1 MGNKDFLNQI
11 AEENKKPDSF
21 KEEVRIPVKKEK
33 KPIKP
38 VYIIAPIVALVVI
51 AAVVYFV
58 GFRANIEMP
67 DFVGKTKQDV
77 GQWVTQQGI
86 EATGLIFDEE
96 YNFDYDDG
104 QIISQSIEAGKKVK
118 QNVKINFTISKGA
131 DPEEEVTLPDI
142 ANMTKAEV
150 QAWAE
155 ENKLLKMKITTSF
168 NETVEKDNVIS
179 FNVKGCESDSF
190 TRGCTLNVSVSK
202 GPQPAGTITVGKY
215 VDGNVSVVEDWASK
229 NKIELNVVKVFD
241 EKVEAG
247 TVISQSIKEG
257 QTIKQGETL
266 TITVSKGKGVK
277 VPDFSKMAN
286 QEIDQWLDKNSAV
299 VEVTKRYNNSAK
311 HVIAQNVGTNG
322 MVSSEDPLKI
332 TINLG
337 NTFYLSDVTGSEAV
351 AVGKPYNK
359 LVDFCNDIRYLGID
373 SYAGQW
379 NENKEVYSE
388 EYSKGM
394 IVSIEVSSYSTGKKY
409 SLTDR
414 LPLDARF
421 SVIISKGKIQNID
434 LSAAKHNDEEYLLT
448 DLVDILAK
456 NNITFDNQ
464 VKINEG
470 STGSETCI
478 IEMYDEKGQ
487 EVDLIKDGKMK
498 FIEGYRIVLKSK

>member
-38 VYIIAPIVALVVI
+38 AYIIAPIVALAVI
-51 AAVVYFV
+51 AAVVYFI
-58 GFRANIEMP
+58 GFRAKIEMP

-86 EATGLIFDEE
+86 EATGLVFDEE

-104 QIISQSIEAGKKVK
+104 QIISQNIEAGKKVK

-241 EKVEAG
+241 EKVEVG
-247 TVISQSIKEG
+247 TVISQSVKEG

-266 TITVSKGKGVK
+266 TITVSKGKGIK

-286 QEIDQWLDKNSAV
+286 QEIDQWLTKNSTV
-299 VEVTKRYNNSAK
+299 VEVTEKYFNSDK
-311 HVIAQNVGTNG
+311 HIISQNVSTNG

-337 NTFYLSDVTGSEAV
+337 NTFYLSEIPGKEAV
-351 AVGKPYNK
+351 AVGQPYNK
-359 LVDFCNDIRYLGID
+359 LVDFCNNVRYLGID

-379 NENKEVYSE
+379 GENTEVYSE
-388 EYSKGM
+388 THSKGM

-421 SVIISKGKIQNID
+421 SVVVSKGKIITISNEAGKD
-434 LSAAKHNDEEYLLT
+434 GDRPLSENDIFVT
-448 DLVDILAK
+448 TKVVDALAT
-456 NNITFDNQ
+456 NNIPFDN
-464 VKINEG
+464 NASGE
-470 STGSETCI
+470 SC
-478 IEMYDEKGQ
+478 
-487 EVDLIKDGKMK
+487 DLYIDGKIVDPK
-498 FIEGYRIVLKSK
+498 QDSFKYIEGQKAEIKNHA